1 MSDPSSGSSF
11 EKAPNC
17 CQGLSNVESIVK
29 SVQGP
34 HPQIHKESKATKMY
48 LSSPC
53 ITLNYTKSPKPVT
66 TLVTPLA
73 LPKA

>member
-34 HPQIHKESKATKMY
+34 HPQK
-48 LSSPC
+48 
-53 ITLNYTKSPKPVT
+53 YTRNLKPQNV
-66 TLVTPLA
+66 LI
-73 LPKA
+73 